1 MEHLSKKYDPNYFGS
16 KLNYFVSNF
25 CKKTMVVNNI
35 DMIINDYENKIIS
48 IIESKHDKEPVRQ
61 GQKLTLTKLRQVLPK
76 KENGWIIRVLVIRG
90 NYPYDTA
97 ILESIDGTYKKH
109 VNKSQ
114 LIDFL
119 NGKSI

>member
-1 MEHLSKKYDPNYFGS
+1 MEHSLRAYDSNYFGS
-16 KLNYFVSNF
+16 KLNYFVSNY

-48 IIESKHDKEPVRQ
+48 LIESKHDKEPVRK
-61 GQKLTLTKLRQVLPK
+61 GQKLTLTKLRQILPK
-76 KENGWIIRVLVIRG
+76 KQDGWTIRVLVIRG

-97 ILESIDGTYKKH
+97 TLESIDGTYKKQ
-109 VNKSQ
+109 VNKNE
-114 LIDFL
+114 LINFL